1 MTTMVASS
9 DARSRENAGSKWL
22 GWVSIGFLG
31 LNLLLLAAVLFLWRY
46 RLPAGMGVAR
56 EEVAPI
62 ASSVEVAAEAEPVSA
77 PSSIQQA
84 PLDEPATASRQAQAQ
99 PLSRETVKGGSVQG
113 SGTQSAAALKASP
126 AAPVPAQASGTGSE
140 ERTSAV
146 APSTTASDA
155 GVTLASPLTEEAVVA
170 GNKVSDAPAS
180 SPQADTVTQP
190 AASLRAGDLDRDG
203 DVDLFDVVRY
213 ASNPKGTDVNNDG
226 AVDIRDLI
234 VLDASFGLEGP

>member
-1 MTTMVASS
+1 MTTIVASS
-9 DARSRENAGSKWL
+9 DARSREDAGSKWW
-22 GWVSIGFLG
+22 GWVSVGFLG

-46 RLPAGMGVAR
+46 RLPAGMGVAK
-56 EEVAPI
+56 EEAAPV
-62 ASSVEVAAEAEPVSA
+62 ASSVEVAARAEPVSA
-77 PSSIQQA
+77 PSALRQA
-84 PLDEPATASRQAQAQ
+84 PLDEPVTASRQAQ
-99 PLSRETVKGGSVQG
+99 PLSREPVKGNSVQG
-113 SGTQSAAALKASP
+113 NGTQSAA
-126 AAPVPAQASGTGSE
+126 
-140 ERTSAV
+140 

-190 AASLRAGDLDRDG
+190 AALLRAGDLDRDG
-203 DVDLFDVVRY
+203 DVDIFDVVRY

>member
-1 MTTMVASS
+1 MTTIVASS
-9 DARSRENAGSKWL
+9 DARSREDAGSKWL

-46 RLPAGMGVAR
+46 RLPAGMGVAK
-56 EEVAPI
+56 EEAAPV

-77 PSSIQQA
+77 PSSLQQA
-84 PLDEPATASRQAQAQ
+84 PLDEPVTASRQAQ
-99 PLSRETVKGGSVQG
+99 PLSREPVKGNSVQG
-113 SGTQSAAALKASP
+113 NGTQSAA
-126 AAPVPAQASGTGSE
+126 
-140 ERTSAV
+140 

-203 DVDLFDVVRY
+203 DVDIFDVVRY
-213 ASNPKGTDVNNDG
+213 ASNPKGADVNDDG
-226 AVDIRDLI
+226 AIDIRDLI